1 MIEECGEDSLK
12 IKFQWDFFIFLPI
25 CPTVWTTAGLAQ
37 ASMAA

>member
-12 IKFQWDFFIFLPI
+12 VKFQWDFFIFLKI
-25 CPTVWTTAGLAQ
+25 CPTVWTQAGLTQ